1 MGFWFYQATKK
12 IGAHSISILI
22 VSPYNFLFGST
33 VILQKFNTSHWLW
46 NVFHSQTHNNLPENF
61 LVGTILFIFG

>member
-22 VSPYNFLFGST
+22 VSPYNFPFDTT
-33 VILQKFNTSHWLW
+33 VIFQKLKTSQWLW
-46 NVFHSQTHNNLPENF
+46 NVFHSQTHNNMPENF
-61 LVGTILFIFG
+61 LAGTTFFFA